1 MRRIQISVI
10 VAIGAILLSGCAS
23 FLSTIGPSRSAI
35 DAAKPP
41 PNAAA
46 IQIIDIDDAVTRQ
59 LLAQRA
65 TRLFS
70 ETLGNQRIAART
82 VGPGDVLEVSIW
94 EAAPATLF
102 GTASMNTSNMIA
114 TSHATTLPEQPVDDE
129 GFILVPFAGRIPAA
143 GKTLQTIEDEI
154 IRRLNGKANQ
164 PEVMVRMTHNLSSNA
179 TVVGEVNS
187 STRVPLVPGNE
198 RLLDAL
204 AAAAGVR
211 QPVNKMTIQV
221 TRDDNV
227 YSLPLET
234 IIRDPRQNVPLQPGD
249 VVTAL
254 FQPYSFTAL
263 GATGKNEEINFETQG
278 ITLAQALARS
288 GGLIDS
294 RSNARGVFVFRFEP
308 KDALSWPHEPCHDH
322 RGGNGA
328 GRVSHRSQRPRQLL
342 HDPKL
347 SDRKPGH
354 FVRFQRTDHGGS
366 EILERPV
373 HRSLPDIGHQA
384 SAMKLWFLRHWLF
397 VLMVVAPTLSAIV
410 YYGLIASDVYVSES
424 RFRVR
429 SPRAPGAFR
438 NRRPATAEHRINA
451 ALPGRHLFGSRLYI
465 VARCVNGTRR

>member
-1 MRRIQISVI
+1 MRRIQTSLIAAVSVM
-10 VAIGAILLSGCAS
+10 LLPGCAG
-23 FLSTIGPSRSAI
+23 FLPGIGPSRSAI
-35 DAAKPP
+35 EENKPQ

-59 LLAQRA
+59 LLAQREL
-65 TRLFS
+65 RMFS
-70 ETLGNQRIAART
+70 ETLGNTRIASRT

-102 GTASMNTSNMIA
+102 GTAPVSSNSVMIA

-129 GFILVPFAGRIPAA
+129 GCILVPFAGRIPAA
-143 GKTLQTIEDEI
+143 GKSLQTIEGEI
-154 IRRLNGKANQ
+154 VSRLKDKANQ

-221 TRDDNV
+221 TRADSV

-263 GATGKNEEINFETQG
+263 GATGKNEEVNFETQG

-288 GGLIDS
+288 GGLIDA

-308 KDALSWPHEPCHDH
+308 KAALTWPHQPVMTTAEGMVPVAFRID
-322 RGGNGA
+322 
-328 GRVSHRSQRPRQLL
+328 
-342 HDPKL
+342 L
-347 SDRKPGH
+347 SDPASFFAIQSFPIENRDILYVSNAPI
-354 FVRFQRTDHGGS
+354 T
-366 EILERPV
+366 EI
-373 HRSLPDIGHQA
+373 Q
-384 SAMKLWFLRHWLF
+384 KFLNVLF
-397 VLMVVAPTLSAIV
+397 SVAYPTLALKQV
-410 YYGLIASDVYVSES
+410 GL
-424 RFRVR
+424 
-429 SPRAPGAFR
+429 
-438 NRRPATAEHRINA
+438 
-451 ALPGRHLFGSRLYI
+451 
-465 VARCVNGTRR
+465 